1 MTTAD
6 DEIAQYDQAIAKDQE
21 EARALRADGDEANA
35 SAVDFL
41 IMQKQARRD
50 ELAHARDTAKKAD
63 TPEGRAAAAS
73 AQNTVDEVADLVRPD
88 PPAATAPKPAP
99 ANDDRD
105 DFTAREEDL
114 AAKGITDVGDILVGG
129 ATGATAPPVPPEP
142 APAPALPTLGELG
155 DQKDAGQGCLRK
167 LGIPV
172 AAIILVLAVA
182 VGAILIAKG
191 GDDTKTSTEGGAAAG
206 GGTADQAADTP
217 GSLAGHWVLVDGL
230 RDMNGRDEML
240 LDHSADSPWSLG
252 SRSASFDVAEDGT
265 VTGGSYHAE
274 HTTTT
279 DPCTFHV
286 TLDASTASGAIH
298 AGAFSNVRWEGTQ
311 RRDISSS
318 GDASACRDSG
328 GAPQPVELWFSVVGE
343 DLVACYQPLQGTVC
357 SQPAGGSA
365 ARFHR

>member
-1 MTTAD
+1 MTKDD
-6 DEIAQYDQAIAKDQE
+6 DEIAEYDAAIAKDKE
-21 EARALRADGDEANA
+21 EARALRADGDEVNA

-41 IMQKQARRD
+41 ILQKQTRRD
-50 ELAHARDTAKKAD
+50 ELAHARDIAKKAD

-73 AQNTVDEVADLVRPD
+73 AQTTVDEITDLVRTD
-88 PPAATAPKPAP
+88 PPAA
-99 ANDDRD
+99 
-105 DFTAREEDL
+105 
-114 AAKGITDVGDILVGG
+114 
-129 ATGATAPPVPPEP
+129 P
-142 APAPALPTLGELG
+142 APAPSEQPSLGELA
-155 DQKDAGQGCLRK
+155 DQKDAGRGCLRK
-167 LGIPV
+167 LGIPA
-172 AAIILVLAVA
+172 AAIILVLAFA
-182 VGAILIAKG
+182 VGVIVLANR
-191 GDDTKTSTEGGAAAG
+191 DDTKSSSVGATGAAG
-206 GGTADQAADTP
+206 GGDQTTDTD
-217 GSLAGHWVLVDGL
+217 SLAGHWVLIDGL

-240 LDHSADSPWSLG
+240 LDHTADSPWSLG

-265 VTGGSYHAE
+265 VTGGAYHAE

-328 GAPQPVELWFSVVGE
+328 GTPQPVELWFVFSDE
-343 DLVACYQPLQGTVC
+343 DLIACYQPWQGNAC